1 MSINNFIKENLNV
14 NSISDAEGVYIYYV
28 NTKGENES
36 LLPYK
41 ENDSIKSSIVLE
53 CDEDNYLSVKYFD
66 ESENPIFVLDG
77 SKISAMKF
85 LDDEYEDMNGDILKE
100 KALIFYS
107 DTWNKRYLRIDLY
120 PSASV
125 ALEIDYDKYETDEN
139 GVVIWD

>member
-1 MSINNFIKENLNV
+1 MHSFISEDQIEKEAVKILVDKLGYRTLNCHTTDVENIND
-14 NSISDAEGVYIYYV
+14 NSKRQGKQEVV
-28 NTKGENES
+28 
-36 LLPYK
+36 LL
-41 ENDSIKSSIVLE
+41 
-53 CDEDNYLSVKYFD
+53 
-66 ESENPIFVLDG
+66 
-77 SKISAMKF
+77 
-85 LDDEYEDMNGDILKE
+85 DILKE